1 MHRRKSFL
9 FRLFALLFALLLL
22 ITASV
27 ELALYHYARQVVGQE
42 YIRLNQAGLRQI
54 SYTLGQGMTDTQT
67 LAKRIAESTQ
77 LIELLSGP
85 AGERADEAAHDL
97 LYSLSSDYVWQ
108 RGIKMLM
115 DSYVVGFNG
124 VTAATYSSRQFNYDA
139 VLADPR
145 YEPLFS
151 GTQDALLL
159 PTTTHPEAT
168 GIFVHS
174 FQYAQLIR
182 DHLTQEPLGVVIL
195 NISEVSLYSQYLRHQ
210 SADNRF
216 FLTDGSGTIVS
227 ARDKQLIGSIY
238 AYTPEELD
246 ALAAETSLSRR
257 IDGGQIRLYERIPG
271 TDWYLVEEMS
281 ASAAFGTLNLVR
293 NGAFLA
299 TGLCAALI
307 LAVLLYAYRQ
317 ILRPITSSRP
327 AWAGSWRA
335 AWTSASTYAERTNSA
350 VFRRPSTV
358 WWSRSPPF
366 WSRSNGRSGRSIWR
380 SWIFSRPRS
389 TPTSSTIPSAPSASC
404 WRWTRYRRRGRW
416 CSTSPSCCARLSPA
430 RWSSSPWG
438 RSWTR

>member
-145 YEPLFS
+145 YGPLFS

-317 ILRPITSSRP
+317 ILRPITQLQ
-327 AWAGSWRA
+327 
-335 AWTSASTYAERTNSA
+335 ASLGRVMEGRLDERID
-350 VFRRPSTV
+350 VRRKDE
-358 WWSRSPPF
+358 
-366 WSRSNGRSGRSIWR
+366 
-380 SWIFSRPRS
+380 
-389 TPTSSTIPSAPSASC
+389 
-404 WRWTRYRRRGRW
+404 
-416 CSTSPSCCARLSPA
+416 
-430 RWSSSPWG
+430 
-438 RSWTR
+438 

>member
-1 MHRRKSFL
+1 MKCEHPSLYAALLVGVLVNVLLRSQTAYWCRAGAAAAL
-9 FRLFALLFALLLL
+9 VCAPVLAAVGALFAVSWRQGATPLLRLLFALLLL

-145 YEPLFS
+145 YGPLFS

-168 GIFVHS
+168 PS
-174 FQYAQLIR
+174 S
-182 DHLTQEPLGVVIL
+182 TP
-195 NISEVSLYSQYLRHQ
+195 SL
-210 SADNRF
+210 
-216 FLTDGSGTIVS
+216 SGT
-227 ARDKQLIGSIY
+227 
-238 AYTPEELD
+238 T
-246 ALAAETSLSRR
+246 
-257 IDGGQIRLYERIPG
+257 
-271 TDWYLVEEMS
+271 
-281 ASAAFGTLNLVR
+281 
-293 NGAFLA
+293 
-299 TGLCAALI
+299 
-307 LAVLLYAYRQ
+307 
-317 ILRPITSSRP
+317 
-327 AWAGSWRA
+327 
-335 AWTSASTYAERTNSA
+335 
-350 VFRRPSTV
+350 
-358 WWSRSPPF
+358 
-366 WSRSNGRSGRSIWR
+366 
-380 SWIFSRPRS
+380 
-389 TPTSSTIPSAPSASC
+389 
-404 WRWTRYRRRGRW
+404 
-416 CSTSPSCCARLSPA
+416 
-430 RWSSSPWG
+430 
-438 RSWTR
+438 